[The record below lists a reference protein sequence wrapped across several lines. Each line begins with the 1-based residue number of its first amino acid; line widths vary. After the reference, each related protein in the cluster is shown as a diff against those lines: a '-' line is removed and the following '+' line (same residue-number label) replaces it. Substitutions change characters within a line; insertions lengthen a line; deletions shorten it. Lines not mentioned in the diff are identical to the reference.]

1 MSTPENKQENTK
13 YRNDF
18 LILALLVG
26 LVMLAA
32 HVYDL
37 APQTIP
43 IHYEWNLSRPT
54 PYGPK
59 STLMVLAVIG
69 VC

>member
-1 MSTPENKQENTK
+1 MSTPENQQENTK

-37 APQTIP
+37 AP
-43 IHYEWNLSRPT
+43 
-54 PYGPK
+54 
-59 STLMVLAVIG
+59 
-69 VC
+69 